1 MTHSLDFVGLNK
13 KLFLL
18 RHLITGNKEFSRR
31 EQQYQGTQADPSEDW
46 DQHAARLR
54 YMVSNDLIE
63 IAAKFRVM
71 QDIASMQLSS
81 ASLRELD
88 RSCLGRKGIGTVLE
102 GEVQLTLRES
112 CNKIIH
118 ASKFQL
124 IFQNAR
130 SVVPSHLYSYWNGI
144 CQFSGSQAKKHWRIA
159 LDVYRWADAMGCFL
173 EELADNVDW

>member
-18 RHLITGNKEFSRR
+18 RHLIAGNKEFSRR
-31 EQQYQGTQADPSEDW
+31 EQQYQGTQAEPSEGW
-46 DQHAARLR
+46 DQHAARLQ

-71 QDIASMQLSS
+71 QDTASIQLSS

-88 RSCLGRKGIGTVLE
+88 HSCLGKRSIGTVLSGDVE
-102 GEVQLTLRES
+102 LTLRES

-130 SVVPSHLYSYWNGI
+130 SAVPRHLYSYWNGI
-144 CQFSGSQAKKHWRIA
+144 CQFSGSQGKNNWRIA
-159 LDVYRWADAMGCFL
+159 LDVYRWADAMDCFL
-173 EELADNVDW
+173 EELAGNVDS